1 MTPREEFTP
10 VQVGFFWISP
20 PALHRLSASLV
31 SGASS
36 LDLRKSCLFL
46 GLASRLLGQSHLAV
60 REPPVGTPDASWRG
74 VGLDPPRIF
83 ALPWSPFLAV
93 VFGFRSYSAMPS
105 RGDWRLTIASTA
117 L

>member
-10 VQVGFFWISP
+10 IRVGFFWISP
-20 PALHRLSASLV
+20 PALHRHSASLV

-46 GLASRLLGQSHLAV
+46 GLASRLLGSSYLSIGRA
-60 REPPVGTPDASWRG
+60 PVGTPDASWRR

-93 VFGFRSYSAMPS
+93 VRCFRSVSAMPS
-105 RGDWRLTIASTA
+105 RGDKRLTIASTA